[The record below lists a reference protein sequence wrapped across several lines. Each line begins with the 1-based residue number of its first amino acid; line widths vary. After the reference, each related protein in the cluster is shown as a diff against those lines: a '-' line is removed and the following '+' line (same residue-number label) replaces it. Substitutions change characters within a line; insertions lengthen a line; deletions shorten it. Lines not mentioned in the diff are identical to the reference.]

1 MAEHAT
7 YELFVDWDGDGD
19 FLDAGEDVSDD
30 WVSADI
36 TRGYSSPMARLPAVG
51 RASFGLLNIDRQYS
65 PELDAD
71 LLPRRQVRFDVTYGG
86 STVTRFRGF
95 IDSISPD
102 SGQYE
107 TRRVR
112 LNCID
117 ALALLDT
124 YEGEIALGTGI
135 YADDVIE
142 DVVDAVYTAPATS
155 YQAGLNLFPVSAD
168 QWSYETADAAI
179 EEVKASNK
187 IADCCTGDW
196 GRFFVAGDGT
206 PTYYN
211 RHQVALDDTTVLT
224 LDNSMH
230 TLDYTLGISTVANY
244 VEVTCHPRAAGTTLE
259 VLGQIN
265 QDDAPVVPAA
275 GSLTLIVKFRDSANQ
290 KIHLG
295 GKDCLLPVAGTD
307 FDCTSDP
314 QGEGDNLNASITPTA
329 DFYGDHAEITLTNA
343 GAAPAYL
350 QTLQVRGYGVRTRE
364 KITVVAQDAASI
376 AVYQRRKLRVNA
388 VLMSNPADAQG
399 LADHLLARY
408 KDPHP
413 VIGGIS
419 ITGNVSPTLMAACRD
434 IELCQR
440 VVITEQQTGLA
451 GHAAYVQS
459 MHENITQLAHRLT
472 LALMPGFDVGGTPF
486 RLDTSAF
493 NSGHILIY

>member
-1 MAEHAT
+1 
-7 YELFVDWDGDGD
+7 
-19 FLDAGEDVSDD
+19 
-30 WVSADI
+30 
-36 TRGYSSPMARLPAVG
+36 
-51 RASFGLLNIDRQYS
+51 
-65 PELDAD
+65 
-71 LLPRRQVRFDVTYGG
+71 
-86 STVTRFRGF
+86 
-95 IDSISPD
+95 
-102 SGQYE
+102 
-107 TRRVR
+107 
-112 LNCID
+112 
-117 ALALLDT
+117 
-124 YEGEIALGTGI
+124 
-135 YADDVIE
+135 
-142 DVVDAVYTAPATS
+142 
-155 YQAGLNLFPVSAD
+155 
-168 QWSYETADAAI
+168 
-179 EEVKASNK
+179 
-187 IADCCTGDW
+187 
-196 GRFFVAGDGT
+196 
-206 PTYYN
+206 
-211 RHQVALDDTTVLT
+211 
-224 LDNSMH
+224 
-230 TLDYTLGISTVANY
+230 
-244 VEVTCHPRAAGTTLE
+244 
-259 VLGQIN
+259 
-265 QDDAPVVPAA
+265 
-275 GSLTLIVKFRDSANQ
+275 
-290 KIHLG
+290 
-295 GKDCLLPVAGTD
+295 LPVAGTD

-329 DFYGDHAEITLTNA
+329 DFYGDHAEITLANA

-350 QTLQVRGYGVRTRE
+350 QMLQVRGYGVRTRE